1 MNRQILKNIASIQ
14 TGLSFRS
21 RIEPD
26 ADGNAVVIQMKD
38 LTRGGCVE
46 CAHLHKVSL
55 PGRNEQ
61 HLVKRNDLIFRSRGL
76 VTTSAILK
84 EDLEWAVVA
93 APLFRIRVTDQN
105 VLPEYL
111 NWFIAQE
118 SAQGFLIRRA
128 IGTAQKMISKDVLQD
143 LEIVI
148 PTLDRQQQI
157 IELAALEQ
165 QEQALL
171 RQLAEKREE
180 YVAGVL
186 MQLAKGES
194 DGN

>member
-1 MNRQILKNIASIQ
+1 
-14 TGLSFRS
+14 
-21 RIEPD
+21 
-26 ADGNAVVIQMKD
+26 
-38 LTRGGCVE
+38 
-46 CAHLHKVSL
+46 
-55 PGRNEQ
+55 
-61 HLVKRNDLIFRSRGL
+61 
-76 VTTSAILK
+76 
-84 EDLEWAVVA
+84 
-93 APLFRIRVTDQN
+93 
-105 VLPEYL
+105 
-111 NWFIAQE
+111 
-118 SAQGFLIRRA
+118 
-128 IGTAQKMISKDVLQD
+128 MISKDVLQD